1 MFIAKKPCS
10 FGPNRNY
17 LIGDTIPDGVVSP
30 DAVKR
35 LTKMGI
41 IVEVEVEAPR
51 IVDLTVD
58 GVTITLPEEAL
69 QELVNILSGN
79 AEDATDRIKELDNMD
94 LLFLVNATD
103 SRKTV
108 QTAAKARAQ
117 ALNEAQEQ
125 APDEAQEGEESEG
138 DQ

>member
-10 FGPNRNY
+10 FGPNHNY
-17 LIGDTIPDGVVSP
+17 LIGENIPDGVVAP

-41 IVEVEVEAPR
+41 IVEVEVEAESDAPSTMD
-51 IVDLTVD
+51 VSVD
-58 GVTITLPEEAL
+58 GTTVELTQDGL
-69 QELVNILSGN
+69 QKLVDVLSAN
-79 AEDATDRIKELDNMD
+79 AEDATERIKELDNMD

-108 QTAAKARAQ
+108 QAAAKARAQ
-117 ALNEAQEQ
+117 ALNEAQE
-125 APDEAQEGEESEG
+125 GEESAG